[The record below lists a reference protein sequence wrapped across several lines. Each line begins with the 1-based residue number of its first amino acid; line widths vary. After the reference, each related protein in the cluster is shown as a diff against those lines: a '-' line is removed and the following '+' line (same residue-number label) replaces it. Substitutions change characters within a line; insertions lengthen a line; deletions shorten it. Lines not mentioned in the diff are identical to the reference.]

1 MKGIKTFTRENDSNQ
16 LTSTEKLLFEIS
28 WLKTSE
34 AAEYLRTSPAQI
46 RNWVYQGKIKA
57 HKLFDRSLRFKKSDL
72 DFLLKEG
79 DQEWV

>member
-1 MKGIKTFTRENDSNQ
+1 MKEMKSFSRGNNTNQ
-16 LTSTEKLLFEIS
+16 LASSEKLIFEIS